1 MSGSKILE
9 GLKDAVSGNFSRV
22 EMEGRAFIQVD
33 KRTRHAANAK
43 AWALGYHSKTGFR
56 CRRIVW
62 GRALAREEKRPG
74 ENIRRATILITRP
87 K

>member
-1 MSGSKILE
+1 MSGSKIIA
-9 GLKDAVSGNFSRV
+9 GLQDAIAGNYSRV
-22 EMEGRAFIQVD
+22 EMQGRAFIQVD
-33 KRTRHAANAK
+33 PRTRHAANAK
-43 AWALGYHSKTGFR
+43 AWALGQHMRHGFKV
-56 CRRIVW
+56 RRVVW